1 MRRFNKLATV
11 LVKYE
16 VVNYHKWCKGL
27 ETASD
32 EFLQSPLLL
41 WDAERAHFIVN
52 PLSTTLTIIQE
63 SKSLIRLGLKT
74 PKVARDLL
82 LREKELKSHADWLVE
97 AKVAK

>member
-1 MRRFNKLATV
+1 MKRFNQLATV

-16 VVNYHKWCKGL
+16 VVNYHKWRKSL
-27 ETASD
+27 EASSE

-41 WDAERAHFIVN
+41 WNDEVGQFTVN

-63 SKSLIRLGLKT
+63 SQNLIKLGLKI

-82 LREKELKSHADWLVE
+82 LQEKELKNHIDR
-97 AKVAK
+97 